1 MTTVGPYKG
10 GHINRVSMVSELHK
24 LYGSNW
30 FTIHMSKFTMM
41 RRAKTILFYLY
52 GSLLYAGTSRGGG
65 GGGNFV
71 HLVCVA
77 DTTCNLVRWQNT
89 VCISG
94 KAGKRVTNA
103 PKVPLIVL
111 QLVCHHA

>member
-1 MTTVGPYKG
+1 
-10 GHINRVSMVSELHK
+10 
-24 LYGSNW
+24 
-30 FTIHMSKFTMM
+30 MSKFTMM
-41 RRAKTILFYLY
+41 RRAKTVLITYMVVCFMQALP
-52 GSLLYAGTSRGGG
+52 GVG

-103 PKVPLIVL
+103 PKVPLKVL